1 MTIRKIV
8 SKINILNFFFGI
20 IVCGMLSFVI
30 LLGMIA
36 HQQLTQDD
44 SHCGVKIDC
53 EVSIAPSPFNRY
65 MPYPSLKNSPIHPQR
80 RNR

>member
-20 IVCGMLSFVI
+20 IVCGMLSFGI
-30 LLGMIA
+30 LLVMVHVA
-36 HQQLTQDD
+36 LQQDD
-44 SHCGVKIDC
+44 GHCGVKIDC

>member
-20 IVCGMLSFVI
+20 IVCGMISLVI

-44 SHCGVKIDC
+44 SHCGEKNG
-53 EVSIAPSPFNRY
+53 EVSCSDFPVHSIP
-65 MPYPSLKNSPIHPQR
+65 PIELS
-80 RNR
+80 N